1 MQSIANFET
10 LVNLIY
16 HREVA
21 EITTFSKL
29 MQTLVMKEGK
39 AFFDVWMYHV
49 SDEIQSLATAFGERF
64 IMEQS
69 VENLKNCAHAGA
81 KKVIEAT
88 LYLHAITHV

>member
-21 EITTFSKL
+21 EITAFLKL
-29 MQTLVMKEGK
+29 MQTPVVKKGK
-39 AFFDVWMYHV
+39 ATAYV
-49 SDEIQSLATAFGERF
+49 SDKTQSLATAFGERF

-69 VENLKNCAHAGA
+69 VENLKNCVHAGA
-81 KKVIEAT
+81 KKFFEAT